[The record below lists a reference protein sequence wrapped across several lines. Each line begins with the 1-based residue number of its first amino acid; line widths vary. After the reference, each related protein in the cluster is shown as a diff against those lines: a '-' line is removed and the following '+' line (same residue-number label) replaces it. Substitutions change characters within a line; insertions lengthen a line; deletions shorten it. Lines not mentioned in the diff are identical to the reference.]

1 MRKLLATIIQ
11 AATVLTIFSVQTYA
25 QNFSI
30 EPKPETSKE
39 IPHKITIDYVKTV
52 SKFGGLVE
60 VRSGQFTQDLPVFVR
75 MIDKDSGWTM
85 NNGLPTL
92 ITTLLQVLI
101 ISIIS

>member
-1 MRKLLATIIQ
+1 M
-11 AATVLTIFSVQTYA
+11 
-25 QNFSI
+25 
-30 EPKPETSKE
+30 
-39 IPHKITIDYVKTV
+39 KTV

-60 VRSGQFTQDLPVFVR
+60 VRSGQFTQELPVFVR

-101 ISIIS
+101 ISHHVCCIFVNLILFFLTL